1 MAKPKQKQVAKKD
14 LIPSRYQDWL
24 SIFTIAVVVIV
35 FFWGAITSGGFV
47 DFDNLASWSF
57 KPYLE
62 EASREGRFPQW
73 IPLLFS
79 GMPAYA
85 SLLVTGNRAW
95 DIIAEIFINVSVVF
109 GQIFGSDV
117 ARVLFFYILYGI
129 GIYWLLRYKKF
140 PKTASLFASFAAIFS
155 TYVITWIMI
164 GHNTKPIVV
173 AMFPY
178 VILFVEKLKERFNFL
193 HLGLLITAIAIMFI
207 GNHLQMIFYG
217 GIMFAIYLI
226 YNFIAE
232 IIKKEKPLRTLRSAI
247 LLAVAYIVAFSMS
260 ADRYLST
267 LEYAPYSVRGS
278 APIEKVH
285 KDKTQKQNQSD
296 YDYATMWSYSP
307 EELFTFLVPSYFGF
321 GVRDYRESKISTY
334 WGQKESEDSPPYMGV
349 LVLGLA
355 VLGLVYFRKD
365 TFVQALF
372 IILLV
377 GIFLSFGK
385 NLPFLYNLFYNY
397 FPSFSKFRAPSM
409 ALVLVHFTIPILSVY
424 GFWALKKMH
433 DEGSPRK
440 TNFWLIFIPFLF
452 LFFAFI
458 FSAVFKTTYLS
469 AVGSSDVFKQIAQAY
484 GQDVVFELQEFIWKN
499 TIEDWYLNAIFLLGG
514 GTLAVLYINKKL
526 KYATFFTII
535 ALITMLDLFRVDA
548 RRMEYSKERSFADV
562 FSEREDVYNFIKQDK
577 TIFRIA
583 DFSVN
588 PANMTAYY
596 LVENVNGYHAAKLR
610 IYQDLMDVANIEGM
624 EGSTS
629 QLYNPFLW
637 NLLNVKYLVFNR
649 KFEGVEPIYQSQ
661 RVAAFVYPNYGMLE
675 RAFFVKNAVVSKPL
689 DILQHLKKGDFNPLD
704 TVFVENPLNVQ
715 TTPPDSSSKV
725 KFLTKQNEYLKL
737 ETETPGNHILFLSE
751 VYYPPAWKA
760 YVDGREVKIIKANY
774 AFRAI
779 VVPQGRHI
787 VEFKYHSNRFEL
799 GRTLS
804 IIGNA
809 TTLLLIAFGIFWSY
823 RKEKKIRI

>member
-1 MAKPKQKQVAKKD
+1 MAKQKQKQVATKE
-14 LIPSRYQDWL
+14 LIPSRYQNWIAIL
-24 SIFTIAVVVIV
+24 SIAVVVIV

-73 IPLLFS
+73 VPLIFS
-79 GMPAYA
+79 GMPSYA
-85 SLLVTGNRAW
+85 SLLVTGNRLW
-95 DIIAEIFINVSVVF
+95 DVVAEIFINISVVF

-117 ARVLFFYILYGI
+117 ARVLFFYILYGC
-129 GIYWLLRYKKF
+129 GIYWLLLYKKF
-140 PKTASLFASFAAIFS
+140 TKTVSLFASVVAIFS
-155 TYVITWIMI
+155 TYVITWVMI

-173 AMFPY
+173 AMFPF
-178 VILFVEKLKERFNFL
+178 VFLFVEKLKERFNLL
-193 HLGLLITAIAIMFI
+193 HFGLLVVSIAIMFI

-217 GIMFAIYLI
+217 GLAFAIYLI
-226 YNFIAE
+226 YDIIAK
-232 IIKKEKPLRTLRSAI
+232 IIKKDKPLQTLRSAI
-247 LLAVAYIVAFSMS
+247 LLAIAYILAFSMS

-285 KDKTQKQNQSD
+285 KDKNQKQNQSD

-307 EELFTFLVPSYFGF
+307 EELWTFFVPSYFGF
-321 GVRDYRESKISTY
+321 GVRDYRESMISTY
-334 WGQKESEDSPPYMGV
+334 WGQKESEDSPPYMGI
-349 LVLGLA
+349 LVIGLAILGLI
-355 VLGLVYFRKD
+355 YFRKD
-365 TFVQALF
+365 IFVQSLF
-372 IILLV
+372 TILIV
-377 GIFLSFGK
+377 GVFLSFGK

-409 ALVLVHFTIPILSVY
+409 ALILVHFTVPILSAY
-424 GFWALKKMH
+424 GFWALKKMY
-433 DEGSPRK
+433 DEGVRRR
-440 TNFWLIFIPFLF
+440 TTFWLIFIPFLF

-469 AVGSSDVFKQIAQAY
+469 AVGSSEVFKQIAKAY
-484 GQDVVFELQEFIWKN
+484 GQDVVFELQEFVWKN
-499 TIEDWYLNAIFLLGG
+499 TLEDWYLNAIFLLAG
-514 GTLAVLYINKKL
+514 GTLAVLYINKKV
-526 KYATFFTII
+526 KYGTFFSIIAIITII
-535 ALITMLDLFRVDA
+535 DLFRVDV
-548 RRMEYSKERSFADV
+548 RRMEYSKEQSFKEV

-577 TIFRIA
+577 SIFRIA
-583 DFSVN
+583 DFSVT

-610 IYQDLMDVANIEGM
+610 VYQDLMDVANIEGM
-624 EGSTS
+624 AGSTS

-675 RAFFVKNAVVSKPL
+675 RAFYAKTTVVAKPI
-689 DILQHLKKGDFNPLD
+689 DILYHLKKGDFNPLD
-704 TVFVENPLNVQ
+704 TVFVEKPISVQ
-715 TTPPDSSSKV
+715 LTPPDTNSKV
-725 KFLTKQNEYLKL
+725 KFLAKQHEYLQL
-737 ETETPGNHILFLSE
+737 EAEASGNHILFLSE

-760 YVDGREVKIIKANY
+760 YIDGKETEIIKANY

-779 VVPQGRHI
+779 VVPQGKHI
-787 VEFKYHSNRFEL
+787 IEFKYHSDKFEL

-804 IIGNA
+804 IAGNVV
-809 TTLLLIAFGIFWSY
+809 TFLLIGSGIFFSY
-823 RKEKKIRI
+823 RKDKKIRI